1 MTAWHSYALDGATLL
16 FDRSSGTNV
25 RIQNEFTRG
34 QQRTAPRVVMF
45 AITNRCN
52 LTCSFCSRDTETPS
66 QWTVDSAYSML
77 AGLAALGTLEV
88 AFGGGEPLA
97 FRGFDEL
104 ALRLANETTLA
115 LHVTTNGVLLTPER
129 ADRLRDVI
137 GEFRLSVYDE
147 NPWQQTAAML
157 REKGMRVGLNVLV
170 TPARLIALPAILQQ
184 AAALGVRDVAVLSY
198 LGDDAD
204 LRLTPHHDAKLA
216 AIIAASPVATRVSV
230 CMGDR
235 LDPLPRLT
243 PLHTDGDCGAG
254 RDFIVITADQKLKQC
269 SFSDDGIAVADAHDV
284 VHAWQQHAAAL
295 AAPVARGGCARAV
308 VAKPAA
314 LAQRAMQR
322 RAPVDGIAIWN
333 SFSANNSGDC
343 TLVGQFDTA
352 TDAEAFADALLR
364 HFADEETYKTGLR
377 EVLAAAGIKADAY
390 MSRPHAIA
398 QIGRNVM
405 VHGYEAD
412 DQFPELRELTWK
424 RGGKAIHNGI
434 HLHEQVGILA
444 VFDVPAARAE
454 ALAEALWML
463 NGAAVVTRGDE
474 VIAWLPIDGESG
486 NADAL
491 DAITARCKTLATQ
504 HDATVAGELATF
516 DHAATPAEA
525 VAQRVQAITHAMR
538 HTKPADET
546 WLWATF
552 KDATTANEYASTI
565 GPAAIV
571 ADRYL
576 LWPHARNSGLI
587 ARMLSTGASVSWW
600 QCADLTFEGYWTPPP
615 VAPQRGPKPP
625 KPTLPFDAAAL
636 QQELRARI
644 GAAATID
651 ITPTWNGLKAV
662 VSGGEPRDVLHAL
675 VGITQARAIN
685 MWLDAHPTRE
695 LPTQL
700 VRLRQEVSQRL
711 SK

>member
-137 GEFRLSVYDE
+137 GEFRLSVYDD

-398 QIGRNVM
+398 QLGRNVM

-434 HLHEQVGILA
+434 HLHEQ
-444 VFDVPAARAE
+444 
-454 ALAEALWML
+454 
-463 NGAAVVTRGDE
+463 
-474 VIAWLPIDGESG
+474 
-486 NADAL
+486 
-491 DAITARCKTLATQ
+491 
-504 HDATVAGELATF
+504 
-516 DHAATPAEA
+516 
-525 VAQRVQAITHAMR
+525 
-538 HTKPADET
+538 
-546 WLWATF
+546 
-552 KDATTANEYASTI
+552 
-565 GPAAIV
+565 
-571 ADRYL
+571 
-576 LWPHARNSGLI
+576 
-587 ARMLSTGASVSWW
+587 
-600 QCADLTFEGYWTPPP
+600 
-615 VAPQRGPKPP
+615 
-625 KPTLPFDAAAL
+625 
-636 QQELRARI
+636 
-644 GAAATID
+644 
-651 ITPTWNGLKAV
+651 
-662 VSGGEPRDVLHAL
+662 
-675 VGITQARAIN
+675 
-685 MWLDAHPTRE
+685 
-695 LPTQL
+695 
-700 VRLRQEVSQRL
+700 
-711 SK
+711 